1 MPAQDGDKVVVHEG
15 GVDSNENT
23 SKYELS
29 HFSVLS
35 SDLKGLRTNYTHT
48 RGNYEVLDM
57 WKSEDDKLQMAF
69 AQTGTYDS
77 LKPNQEVK
85 VLVMELN

>member
-1 MPAQDGDKVVVHEG
+1 
-15 GVDSNENT
+15 
-23 SKYELS
+23 
-29 HFSVLS
+29 
-35 SDLKGLRTNYTHT
+35 
-48 RGNYEVLDM
+48 M
-57 WKSEDDKLQMAF
+57 WRSEDDKLQMAF

>member
-1 MPAQDGDKVVVHEG
+1 MPGQIGDQIVVHPG
-15 GVDSNENT
+15 GVDSEENT

-29 HFSVLS
+29 HYSVLS
-35 SDLKGLRTNYTHT
+35 SDVEGLRAHYTHT